1 MFDGGSRE
9 GGCVCVSPTREH
21 VETSERRVNIDFR
34 RIISAEVVGTLSL
47 KQVAFAFR
55 TD

>member
-9 GGCVCVSPTREH
+9 GGYVCVSYAGH
-21 VETSERRVNIDFR
+21 VERSERRVNIDFR
-34 RIISAEVVGTLSL
+34 RIISAEEVGTLSL